1 MYLIYKVC
9 TSTDAPVATRFGRSQ
24 LVLSGS
30 TVTLIAFTDIEGN
43 PVPNVTWIGPDTL
56 PISTVD
62 DHYNI
67 SVDGQI
73 TIINVTSKD
82 NGTYECTVSNGIGL
96 GFSQRVQLMIAG
108 MHKISLQLS

>member
-1 MYLIYKVC
+1 M
-9 TSTDAPVATRFGRSQ
+9 
-24 LVLSGS
+24 
-30 TVTLIAFTDIEGN
+30 TLIAFTDIEGN

-73 TIINVTSKD
+73 TITNVTSKD
-82 NGTYECTVSNGIGL
+82 NGTYKCTISNGIGL
-96 GFSQRVQLMIAG
+96 GFSQTVQLMIAG
-108 MHKISLQLS
+108 MHKISLQFL

>member
-1 MYLIYKVC
+1 MQIVYKVC
-9 TSTDAPVATRFGRSQ
+9 PSTDAPVATRFGRSQ

-30 TVTLIAFTDIEGN
+30 TVTLTAFTDIEGN

-73 TIINVTSKD
+73 TIINVTSID
-82 NGTYECTVSNGIGL
+82 NGTYKCTVSNGIGL
-96 GFSQRVQLMIAG
+96 GFSQTVQLMIAG
-108 MHKISLQLS
+108 MHKISLQFL